1 MLGFLGIGARTS
13 KSVSTFASGPATKS
27 RAGGSRHDP
36 ERIRYGCFLPDL
48 TGLASA
54 SSAPSPEADIGR
66 IWPECESGAPAVDRG
81 TSERGRPARMAK
93 PAQALKCGR
102 GARAPRMTKGRLP
115 SRKPALPLSFAV
127 TGPHTPCSG
136 VNLRRSH
143 DPAQQLVTMRHWI
156 TSFRICVAQTESR
169 RGFGL

>member
-13 KSVSTFASGPATKS
+13 KSVSGFASGTATKKT
-27 RAGGSRHDP
+27 GGSRHDP

-66 IWPECESGAPAVDRG
+66 ISGKCESGPTGTAGVPPAFFDQPHD
-81 TSERGRPARMAK
+81 E
-93 PAQALKCGR
+93 AQALVAGGTPAVPVPQK
-102 GARAPRMTKGRLP
+102 TKGRLP
-115 SRKPALPLSFAV
+115 GRKPALPLSFAV

-156 TSFRICVAQTESR
+156 TSFRILFRDKSR
-169 RGFGL
+169 